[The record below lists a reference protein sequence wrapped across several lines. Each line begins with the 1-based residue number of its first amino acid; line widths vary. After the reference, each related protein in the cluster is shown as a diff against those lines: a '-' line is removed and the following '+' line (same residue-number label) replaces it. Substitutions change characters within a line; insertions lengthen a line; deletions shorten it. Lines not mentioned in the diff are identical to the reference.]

1 MASGNI
7 QPDGSYVLSSLGTND
22 GIPRGTY
29 TITVTAFED
38 IGDTSGMDIEKGNVP
53 VARSLI
59 DMKYNSTETSGL
71 SVDVQG
77 SMVHNITVEPFTR

>member
-29 TITVTAFED
+29 AVTVIAFAE
-38 IGDTSGMDIEKGNVP
+38 IGSADRMDLENLP
-53 VARSLI
+53 PARPLI
-59 DMKYNSTETSGL
+59 DAKYSSPETSGL
-71 SVDVQG
+71 TVDVQG
-77 SMVHNITVEPFTR
+77 TMVHNITVEPFNR